1 MRKRRIAIGV
11 ICIAAA
17 GTGAV
22 AILRSDDVGEA
33 AQPSTTDASKLSLA
47 TADKRDLT
55 RAENFDGR
63 VGHGTQTPL
72 KLAGNGTITGLP
84 TVGDVVQFGHPLME
98 VDGESVLL
106 LQGARPAWRELGP
119 NTSKGEDIRQL
130 EAALVAMGY
139 ADPADLI
146 VDDKWTSETTAAV
159 KAMQGLNGMP
169 VDGRLDTSEIV
180 FSPDVVRI
188 AKVGG
193 SLGDTAGAA
202 GIEVS
207 ELDQT
212 VTATVK
218 SSKVDL
224 FEVGAKV
231 IVTMPNDDEIDGT
244 VASIGASVAADDGSI
259 TFPVEITTTALDVDD
274 GTTVDVELDV
284 VSAAGATAVPAEAL
298 LALAEG
304 GYAVEVPD
312 SSALSGTRLVP
323 VKIGEFADGWVQVTG
338 DVKPGD
344 QVVVP

>member
-1 MRKRRIAIGV
+1 MRTRRIVVGV
-11 ICIAAA
+11 VCIAAA
-17 GTGAV
+17 GAAAT
-22 AILRSDDVGEA
+22 AIVRTRDVGEA
-33 AQPSTTDASKLSLA
+33 AQPSSTEAPKLSLA
-47 TADKRDLT
+47 KADKRDLT

-72 KLAGNGTITGLP
+72 KVAGNGTITGLP
-84 TVGDVVQFGHPLME
+84 AVGDVVQFGHQLVE
-98 VDGESVLL
+98 VDGEPVLL
-106 LQGARPAWRELGP
+106 LQGTRPAWRELGP
-119 NTSKGEDIRQL
+119 NTPKGEDVRQL

-159 KAMQGLNGMP
+159 KAMQALNGMP
-169 VDGRLDTSEIV
+169 TDGRLDTSEIV

-188 AKVGG
+188 AKVSG
-193 SLGDTAGAA
+193 SLGDAAGGA

-207 ELDQT
+207 GLDQT

-218 SSKVDL
+218 SSKLDL
-224 FEVGAKV
+224 FEVGGPV
-231 IVTMPNDDEIDGT
+231 TVTMPNDDEIDGT
-244 VASIGASVAADDGSI
+244 VASIGASIAADDGSI
-259 TFPVEITTTALDVDD
+259 TFPVEITTAALDVDD
-274 GTTVDVELDV
+274 GTTVDIELDV
-284 VSAAGATAVPAEAL
+284 VSAADVTAVPAEAL

-312 SSALSGTRLVP
+312 SSTLTGTRLVP

-338 DVKPGD
+338 DIKPDD